1 MSPTPGRSWH
11 LLAASLTGVATGL
24 YLWIIAGEGNN
35 DLGRVALVAA
45 LLLSAL
51 AGAVGG
57 ALLPTATGRHL
68 AAAGA
73 TGLLLSM
80 GVLAIFSIGSL
91 LLVAAG
97 LLIVGIGAGRSPE
110 RHTPPLLVIAAF
122 GAGGGL
128 PWLLVLTSAR

>member
-1 MSPTPGRSWH
+1 MSRTSGRTWH
-11 LLAASLTGVATGL
+11 LLAAALIGGATAL

-35 DLGRVALVAA
+35 DPGRVALVAA
-45 LLLSAL
+45 LLLIAL

-57 ALLPTATGRHL
+57 AILPAATGRHL

-91 LLVAAG
+91 LLVSAG
-97 LLIVGIGAGRSPE
+97 LLIVGIGAGRGPE

-122 GAGGGL
+122 VAGAGL
-128 PWLLVLTSAR
+128 PWLLVLTSGR